1 MKVDRLYEEL
11 MGDLRVALKKARKH
25 KANTCSCV
33 RFMMNME
40 EEIDE
45 LVTTILDGSYA
56 LRPSVCFV
64 VSNPVLRE
72 VIAADFRDRIV
83 HHYIFDY
90 LNPQLERELIEDCYS
105 CREGK
110 GTGYGVDRLEH
121 HILSCSQNYTR
132 EAWCLQLDISG
143 YFMHIDR
150 QKLYQM
156 TMELMG
162 RIGERRDGYGRKL
175 KSLPKHQLIEQLLAK
190 VILYDPMQNCEVRDR
205 RKLYPLLPHSKSL
218 RYSPEGVG
226 LPIGNLTSQ
235 MFSNLYMNCFDQW
248 VKRELG
254 VKHYGRYVDDS
265 YYIAEDKEWLKTI
278 EDRVD
283 NYLRMNLGIRL
294 NRDKTRLT
302 EVKKGVTFLGIHI
315 KPFRRYVKTKSLQR
329 MRQHVRNMQG
339 VDEGSLKSKAVQERL
354 LAQANSM
361 LGVLNHTLSFRL
373 RCGLF
378 GSYPMFRIAYGTRG
392 MKKFRL
398 INRNSLPLG
407 GRATIINIQTL
418 LIYDRYG
425 YEKKVS

>member
-1 MKVDRLYEEL
+1 MKLEKIYADLID
-11 MGDLRVALKKARKH
+11 DLRVAFRKARKH
-25 KANTCSCV
+25 KANTSSCV
-33 RFMMNME
+33 RCMMNIE
-40 EEIDE
+40 EELDE
-45 LVTTILDGSYA
+45 LATTILDGSYTM
-56 LRPSVCFV
+56 RPSVCFV

-132 EAWCLQLDISG
+132 ECWALQLDISG
-143 YFMHIDR
+143 YFMSIDR
-150 QKLYQM
+150 RRLYNM
-156 TMELMG
+156 AIELMG
-162 RIGERRDGYGRKL
+162 RIGKMRDRDGRL
-175 KSLPKHQLIEQLLAK
+175 LRDLSKHHIVEQLLAK
-190 VILYDPMQNCEVRDR
+190 VILCDPLQSCEIRDR
-205 RKLYPLLPHSKSL
+205 RQLFPLLPHAKSL
-218 RYSPEGVG
+218 RYAPVGVG

-248 VKRELG
+248 VKRYLK

-265 YYIAEDKEWLKTI
+265 FYISTDKEWLKTI

-392 MKKFRL
+392 MRKFR
-398 INRNSLPLG
+398 IRSE
-407 GRATIINIQTL
+407 
-418 LIYDRYG
+418 Y
-425 YEKKVS
+425 